1 MSINAGTIVA
11 YLTLDTNKFTSAVSS
26 AKSQLKTLS
35 DESATFS
42 QKISAV
48 GGSLSTVGM
57 SLTKNVTAPILT
69 LGIAS
74 SKFAISYEDAFA
86 GVRKTLDATEEE
98 YEQLS
103 DSILRMASEM
113 PTAAEDIAG
122 VMEAA
127 GQLGIQKENLES
139 FTEVMVQLG
148 DTTNLSADTAA
159 TTLARFANI
168 TGMSQENFDR
178 LGSTIVDLGNNF
190 ATTEAEISDMALR
203 IAGAGKQVGMSEADI
218 MGVAAAL
225 SSVGLEAEAGGT
237 AISKVLTDMSLAVE
251 KGVNSSNTSL
261 ANFAKVAGMT
271 SEEFAAAFKDDA
283 AGALSAFIV
292 GLGSLEE
299 DGGSAIAVLDEMGI
313 TEVRMRDALLR
324 SSGAADTFTSAL
336 QTASNAWEENTAL
349 TTEAEKRY
357 ETTAS
362 QLKILWNQIKALGIQ
377 FGEILLPYIRSGITY
392 VGKLVTWFGNLNGET
407 KKVIVNVSLVVAAI
421 GPVITVIGRLFTAVG
436 KFSSSV
442 KAATSCLKS
451 LTSAI
456 VQNPW
461 GLALTAI
468 SVGFIAVKTTI
479 SSVNDEV
486 DRCKQTTAESAS
498 EIATSFS
505 NVFTAGQNFLSS
517 IHSGTSTVSDF
528 GKALET
534 NVNSEKITA
543 ITEKASS
550 ERRALTDKEI
560 SRLDKYYD
568 KLQELT
574 DQQYQAMDD
583 QLNALSTYIQYEDDI
598 TSERAEKYLSEANAI
613 RKESLELAEQA
624 YREELALIATK
635 YDKQGGLESE
645 AAQAEIE
652 SAKATRDARISYAND
667 TYASITKT
675 LSSTYADQSS
685 AFSDAM
691 ETVDSCIYQIEQ
703 AYERN
708 DEFAKKM
715 SESPDLYKAMFGWID
730 DSKLDKDL
738 QQRLSLAFENFNNFF
753 DESQQ
758 LAVSNWLA
766 MVAEADLMGAELDE
780 ETQEILDKLILCFA
794 ELTPEAREAMKT
806 AWAGMKEEMA
816 AAEPELYATAESNA
830 DSIINTIDSALD
842 GSRIYEFGRHCGE
855 RLVQGEID
863 GTKAMA
869 PSLYDTLTFTSESM
883 QGRFQKDWNM
893 HSPSKVTHEYGVNIM
908 LGLKNGIDDE
918 KDGVFNSF
926 SDTLTRISE
935 KAGSLNLE
943 SAGANAMEGLRLGM
957 KKKKNSLLETAGN
970 IANSI
975 GAKIRSAFDIHSP
988 SRVMAAIGAQ
998 VSAGLAVGMEE
1009 YAYTVKDAAG
1019 SLASIATDTVDTA
1032 TRNTITSGSI
1042 TSSRKNTVERK
1053 LDNVID
1059 LLNQLLLIR
1068 DGDVVMDGRVFGRWV
1083 REVIT

>member
-42 QKISAV
+42 QKMSAV

-57 SLTKNVTAPILT
+57 SLTQNVTTPIYK
-69 LGIAS
+69 LGVNV

-168 TGMSQENFDR
+168 TGMSQDNFDR

-225 SSVGLEAEAGGT
+225 SSVGLEAAAGGT

-299 DGGSAIAVLDEMGI
+299 GGGSAIAVLDEMGI

-421 GPVITVIGRLFTAVG
+421 GPVITVVGRLISTFSKLKTVATAVSTAMTTLKAACLAHPYIAFSVAAVTIVTALTSVAIAASKVDNG
-436 KFSSSV
+436 YKQLGNTMSNIMSGTADFVHGISTASSVFTDDSVFSSDESD
-442 KAATSCLKS
+442 
-451 LTSAI
+451 
-456 VQNPW
+456 N
-461 GLALTAI
+461 
-468 SVGFIAVKTTI
+468 I
-479 SSVNDEV
+479 SS
-486 DRCKQTTAESAS
+486 
-498 EIATSFS
+498 
-505 NVFTAGQNFLSS
+505 S
-517 IHSGTSTVSDF
+517 IDSVQ
-528 GKALET
+528 K
-534 NVNSEKITA
+534 KITA
-543 ITEKASS
+543 ITELASS
-550 ERRALTDKEI
+550 ERRELTQKEI
-560 SRLDKYYD
+560 KLLEQYFEELNSLTEKQYEIYESKALALSVLITEEGKMSVATAQSYLASAQEIRDESITLAKQSYAEQVAVITKGYSTIEDFNNRATQSERDQLAEAQRIRDERIEIANSQYAGITELLTKQYEEQNIVNAEWIRSVQQYNSDIEAENSKHAQKLDEYNYKN
-568 KLQELT
+568 ELT
-574 DQQYQAMDD
+574 ESRRQEMQKKYRKEEKRHNSVVKE
-583 QLNALSTYIQYEDDI
+583 LNADLISSFDDVAQ
-598 TSERAEKYLSEANAI
+598 S
-613 RKESLELAEQA
+613 QA
-624 YREELALIATK
+624 SSWLGMIAVT
-635 YDKQGGLESE
+635 E
-645 AAQAEIE
+645 AAGGEIDSE
-652 SAKATRDARISYAND
+652 TREMVNGLISIIGILPD
-667 TYASITKT
+667 
-675 LSSTYADQSS
+675 D
-685 AFSDAM
+685 
-691 ETVDSCIYQIEQ
+691 
-703 AYERN
+703 
-708 DEFAKKM
+708 AKKSM
-715 SESPDLYKAMFGWID
+715 
-730 DSKLDKDL
+730 
-738 QQRLSLAFENFNNFF
+738 RNT
-753 DESQQ
+753 
-758 LAVSNWLA
+758 WL
-766 MVAEADLMGAELDE
+766 
-780 ETQEILDKLILCFA
+780 
-794 ELTPEAREAMKT
+794 
-806 AWAGMKEEMA
+806 GMKEELESAESELYA
-816 AAEPELYATAESNA
+816 AAEA
-830 DSIINTIDSALD
+830 DANSIINAIDTAL
-842 GSRIYEFGRHCGE
+842 GI
-855 RLVQGEID
+855 
-863 GTKAMA
+863 A
-869 PSLYDTLTFTSESM
+869 
-883 QGRFQKDWNM
+883 
-893 HSPSKVTHEYGVNIM
+893 SPSRVMRERGKFIAQ
-908 LGLKNGIDDE
+908 GLAEGIIEE
-918 KDGVFNSF
+918 KDNLL
-926 SDTLTRISE
+926 SDLGDILDVIKE
-935 KAGSLNLE
+935 KAGNLSLE

-1042 TSSRKNTVERK
+1042 TSSRENTVERK